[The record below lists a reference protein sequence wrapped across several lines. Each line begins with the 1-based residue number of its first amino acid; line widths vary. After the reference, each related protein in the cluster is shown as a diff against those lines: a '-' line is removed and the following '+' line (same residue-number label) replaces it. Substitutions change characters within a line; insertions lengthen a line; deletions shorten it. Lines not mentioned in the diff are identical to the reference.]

1 MCAYKKSNEFV
12 GDVVVC
18 YIFRYHRD
26 ITARA
31 DYRFSYKHD
40 YFWELFKHCS
50 FPREQPLSRYTVIFH
65 QMGEPCY
72 LEQISVHFLFQR
84 MEIPIIDVIP
94 SGKRLFSSNGIP
106 VYQSINSI
114 KKTLYYFLAC
124 GALHFSFAAL
134 KRASVLLFFL
144 SSRVSHPETISG
156 LN

>member
-12 GDVVVC
+12 GDTVVC

-50 FPREQPLSRYTVIFH
+50 FPCEQPLSRYTVIFH

-72 LEQISVHFLFQR
+72 LEQIPVHFLFQR
-84 MEIPIIDVIP
+84 VEVPVIDVIP
-94 SGKRLFSSNGIP
+94 PGKRLFAPDSIQVDQGID
-106 VYQSINSI
+106 SLE
-114 KKTLYYFLAC
+114 KTLYYFLAL
-124 GALHFSFAAL
+124 GVLHSL
-134 KRASVLLFFL
+134 
-144 SSRVSHPETISG
+144 
-156 LN
+156 